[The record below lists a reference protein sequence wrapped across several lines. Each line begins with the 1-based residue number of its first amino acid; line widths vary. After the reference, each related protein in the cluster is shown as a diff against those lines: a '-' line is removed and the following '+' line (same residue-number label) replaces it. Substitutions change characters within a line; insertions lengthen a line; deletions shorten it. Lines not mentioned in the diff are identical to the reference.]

1 MTAMTRLVTAI
12 VVVTVASLACG
23 SPGAAAKQK
32 ELDALAKLLSGL
44 VVKQVFTGTIAI
56 TDVVSGTSSS
66 KDVIG
71 SSTSTVNLNHNA
83 VFTVTPGNV
92 VARITYEEK
101 TRVDS
106 RLAYQTH
113 TVVGYKTTE
122 MTASGTNT
130 DQTTVSFGVDL
141 RSDGTYQLNFG
152 TGGIPGVYKMEEL
165 ATTTCNP
172 GIEGSTC
179 RVGTTTNNDAGT
191 PPGQGAIGG
200 SVDGVIDKKQP
211 NVLVG
216 SMTED
221 ITRSDGSTGKRTIT
235 WNLSRK

>member
-1 MTAMTRLVTAI
+1 MISMTRLVAAF
-12 VVVTVASLACG
+12 VVLTVVSLACV
-23 SPGAAAKQK
+23 SLVAATAQQK
-32 ELDALAKLLSGL
+32 ELDALGKLLSGL
-44 VVKQVFTGTIAI
+44 VVKQVFTGTINI
-56 TDVVSGTSSS
+56 TDVASGTSTS

-71 SSTSTVNLNHNA
+71 TSTSSVSLNHNA

-113 TVVGYKTTE
+113 AVVGYKTTE

-130 DQTTVSFGVDL
+130 DQTTMSFSVDL
-141 RSDGTYQLNFG
+141 RSDGTYQIRIG
-152 TGGIPGVYKMEEL
+152 TGGIQGAYKMEEL

-172 GIEGSTC
+172 GIAGSTC
-179 RVGTTTNNDAGT
+179 RGGTTTNKDAGT
-191 PPGQGAIGG
+191 PPGQGAIGA
-200 SVDGVIDKKQP
+200 SMEGVIDKKQP

-216 SMTED
+216 SMTEVL
-221 ITRSDGSTGKRTIT
+221 TRNDGSTGRRTIT
-235 WNLSRK
+235 WNLSR